1 MFIYQAS
8 NIYSRVFNYQVKYL
22 CIEWLLLSKTVIV
35 WLVIWSIWLTFYE
48 VGQTLSL
55 IILWTGQVSIL
66 LVLYQ
71 YSNLIE
77 IKKKRRFG
85 TLFIHTWMYSK
96 TALTWF
102 FFTFHM
108 YMCTQTLDSKRTIFL
123 VCTHFVH

>member
-8 NIYSRVFNYQVKYL
+8 NIYSRVFNYEVKYL

-35 WLVIWSIWLTFYE
+35 WIVIWSIWLTFYE

-77 IKKKRRFG
+77 IKKKPALWHTFY
-85 TLFIHTWMYSK
+85 TYLNVQQNSFNFI
-96 TALTWF
+96 

-108 YMCTQTLDSKRTIFL
+108 YMCTQTLESKRTIFL
-123 VCTHFVH
+123 VCTLFVH